1 MDRMV
6 SVSIVVPCYN
16 EQATIG
22 QLLEAIYQQSYPRH
36 DLEVIIADGLSTDAT
51 REVIKEFQKGHPDL
65 AIRVVDNQKRI
76 IPAGLNLA
84 IEGARGD
91 YIVRLDAHSIPE
103 KNYIA
108 LCIDSL
114 ASGRGEN
121 VGGVWEVTPQGEGW
135 IARSIALAAVHPM
148 GVGDARYR
156 LGGLA
161 QWVDTV
167 PFGAFER
174 SIFQKIGFFN
184 EKLLTN
190 EDYEFNVRIR
200 QAGGKIWLDPNIRSK
215 YYSRPSLGALARQY
229 WRYGYWKAQML
240 RKYPGSIRWRQLLPP
255 SLVLSIIILM
265 AGSIVFPFLRSGLYG
280 VSGLYFLAL
289 LLAGIQAGVNQRFL
303 PYLLGIPL
311 AIATMHLMWGSA
323 FLWGLLGRHK

>member
-84 IEGARGD
+84 IESARGD

-255 SLVLSIIILM
+255 TLVLCIIILM

-311 AIATMHLMWGSA
+311 AIATMHLMWWSA
-323 FLWGLLGRHK
+323 FLWVLLGRHK